1 MTVRSPQDIPTLCD
15 QLRRENFYG
24 EVRLIFTRGQLT
36 RMVTEQSHQIQIQE
50 KTPNVT
56 SNR

>member
-1 MTVRSPQDIPTLCD
+1 MTVRSLQDVSNLGE

-24 EVRLIFTRGQLT
+24 EVRLIFVKGQLS
-36 RMVTEQSHQIQIQE
+36 RVVTEQSHQILQE

-56 SNR
+56 SSR

>member
-1 MTVRSPQDIPTLCD
+1 MTVRSLQDVSALGD

-24 EVRLIFTRGQLT
+24 EVRLIFVKGQLT
-36 RMVTEQSHQIQIQE
+36 RVVTEQSHQILQE